1 MIKLNKIY
9 FDGQSY
15 AKSLANEEGTQK
27 KIDIANRFNFTPV
40 DSISFESYQPQTF
53 CDITIGDYYLRAIPL
68 KHLFTDIQR
77 KEITILYPSH
87 NPSPDPGGLY
97 WKTYFYYY
105 Y

>member
-1 MIKLNKIY
+1 MIKLKKIY

-40 DSISFESYQPQTF
+40 DSISFESYQAQTF
-53 CDITIGDYYLRAIPL
+53 CDITIGDYYLRAISL
-68 KHLFTDIQR
+68 EHLFTDIQR

-97 WKTYFYYY
+97 
-105 Y
+105 

>member
-15 AKSLANEEGTQK
+15 AKSLANEESNQD
-27 KIDIANRFNFTPV
+27 KINIANRFNFTPV
-40 DSISFESYQPQTF
+40 DSISFESYQSQTF
-53 CDITIGDYYLRAIPL
+53 CDITIGDYYLRAISL
-68 KHLFTDIQR
+68 EYMFTDIQR

-97 WKTYFYYY
+97 
-105 Y
+105 